1 MSNETE
7 TPQMAETPKVMI
19 DLSMVRNYLE
29 TLVVHLEAIQQDMI
43 TNIAAMNQA
52 ADEATNKPTESA
64 EGNENA

>member
-7 TPQMAETPKVMI
+7 TPKTAETPKVMI
-19 DLSMVRNYLE
+19 DIAMVRNYLE

-43 TNIAAMNQA
+43 TNIAALNQA
-52 ADEATNKPTESA
+52 AEEATNKPTVSA

>member
-7 TPQMAETPKVMI
+7 TPQKAETPKVMI
-19 DLSMVRNYLE
+19 DLSMVRSYLE

-43 TNIAAMNQA
+43 TNIAALNQA
-52 ADEATNKPTESA
+52 AEEATNKPTESA